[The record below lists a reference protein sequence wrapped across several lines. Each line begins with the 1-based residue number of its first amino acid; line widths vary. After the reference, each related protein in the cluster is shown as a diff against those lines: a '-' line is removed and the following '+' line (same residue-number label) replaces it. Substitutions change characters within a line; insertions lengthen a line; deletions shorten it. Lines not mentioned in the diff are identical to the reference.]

1 MIRGPLFDREKQK
14 LDCSEI
20 KPTSGPLNA
29 IGILT
34 ILFCLILA
42 PGCGY
47 SLQAT
52 GQPMRISIPSMAIP
66 LIESPSS
73 AIGFEGDFTKMIRR
87 EFVSHSQVPLVSKG
101 EAAAVLMG
109 KVINIKTEPL
119 SYRVADNTFDVT
131 SSRWLKIK
139 LQAKLVDTQTGKVI
153 WNVPNMEEKASFSV
167 DSDPLKTR
175 YNQRRATKKI
185 AQLLA
190 ERIYLKTMERF

>member
-1 MIRGPLFDREKQK
+1 MK
-14 LDCSEI
+14 
-20 KPTSGPLNA
+20 
-29 IGILT
+29 T
-34 ILFCLILA
+34 IPKVLKAKKIFPVLLCLILIS
-42 PGCGY
+42 GCGY

-66 LIESPSS
+66 LMESPSS
-73 AIGFEGDFTKMIRR
+73 NIGFEGDFTKMIRR

-101 EAAAVLMG
+101 QAAAILIG
-109 KVINIKTEPL
+109 KVTDIKTEPL
-119 SYRVADNTFDVT
+119 SYRVTDNTFDVT

-139 LQAKLVDTQTGKVI
+139 LEAKLVDTKTGKTI
-153 WNVPNMEEKASFSV
+153 WNDPKMEEKASFSV
-167 DSDPLKTR
+167 DSDPLKTQ

>member
-1 MIRGPLFDREKQK
+1 MAKKQLGYFGMK
-14 LDCSEI
+14 IISD
-20 KPTSGPLNA
+20 TLNTA
-29 IGILT
+29 LILMVF
-34 ILFCLILA
+34 FCLIMTS
-42 PGCGY
+42 GCGY

-66 LIESPSS
+66 LMESPSS
-73 AIGFEGDFTKMIRR
+73 DIGFEGDFTKMIRR

-101 EAAAVLMG
+101 KAAAVLIG
-109 KVINIKTEPL
+109 KVTDIKTEPL
-119 SYRVADNTFDVT
+119 SYRVTDNTFDVT

-139 LQAKLVDTQTGKVI
+139 LQAKLVDTKTGKII
-153 WNVPNMEEKASFSV
+153 WNDPNMEEKASFSV
-167 DSDPLKTR
+167 DSDPLKTQ

>member
-1 MIRGPLFDREKQK
+1 MKIISGTLN
-14 LDCSEI
+14 
-20 KPTSGPLNA
+20 TSR
-29 IGILT
+29 ILS
-34 ILFCLILA
+34 ILLGLILA
-42 PGCGY
+42 SGCGY

-52 GQPMRISIPSMAIP
+52 GQPMRISLPSMAIP
-66 LIESPSS
+66 LMESPSS
-73 AIGFEGDFTKMIRR
+73 DIGFEGDFTKMIRR

-101 EAAAVLMG
+101 QAAAILIG
-109 KVINIKTEPL
+109 KVTDIKTEPL
-119 SYRVADNTFDVT
+119 SYRVTDNTFDVT

-139 LQAKLVDTQTGKVI
+139 LEAKLVDTKTGRII
-153 WNVPNMEEKASFSV
+153 WNDSNMEEKTSFSV

>member
-1 MIRGPLFDREKQK
+1 MIT
-14 LDCSEI
+14 LDDSITEI
-20 KPTSGPLNA
+20 ICQTTRA
-29 IGILT
+29 IRILT
-34 ILFCLILA
+34 MLLCLFVVSA
-42 PGCGY
+42 CGY

-101 EAAAVLMG
+101 KAAAVLIG
-109 KVINIKTEPL
+109 KVVNIKTEPL

-139 LQAKLVDTQTGKVI
+139 LQAKLLDARTGKII
-153 WNVPNMEEKASFSV
+153 WNDPNMEEKASFTV
-167 DSDPLKTR
+167 DSDPLKTQF
-175 YNQRRATKKI
+175 NQRRATKKI

>member
-1 MIRGPLFDREKQK
+1 MKNIPKVFDAKKLFPV
-14 LDCSEI
+14 LLC
-20 KPTSGPLNA
+20 
-29 IGILT
+29 
-34 ILFCLILA
+34 LFLLS
-42 PGCGY
+42 GCGY

-66 LIESPSS
+66 LMDSPSS
-73 AIGFEGDFTKMIRR
+73 DIGFEGDFTKMIRR

-101 EAAAVLMG
+101 QAAAVLIG
-109 KVINIKTEPL
+109 KVTDIKTEPL
-119 SYRVADNTFDVT
+119 SYRVTDNTFDVT

-139 LQAKLVDTQTGKVI
+139 LEAKLVDTTTGKAI
-153 WNVPNMEEKASFSV
+153 WNDPNMEEKASFSV